1 MTVETIKKDAEER
14 MKKSLETLKH
24 DFHKI
29 RTGRAH
35 SSLLDHIKVSYY
47 GSDAPLTQVANV
59 TVQDARTLMV
69 IPWEKNMVS
78 TVEKAIRDSDLGLN
92 PATQGMNIRIPLPPM
107 TEQRRKELIKVIH
120 KEAEIGKTAIRNV
133 RRDANQHFKKMVK
146 DKQISEDDEKKAED
160 ATQKLTDKYIGF
172 VDKLVHDKETE
183 LMEV

>member
-1 MTVETIKKDAEER
+1 MTVESIKKDAEER

-24 DFHKI
+24 EFHKI

-47 GSDAPLTQVANV
+47 GSDVSLTQVANV
-59 TVQDARTLMV
+59 NVQDARTLMV
-69 IPWEKNMVS
+69 VPWEKNMV
-78 TVEKAIRDSDLGLN
+78 TVVEKAIRESDLGLN

-120 KEAEIGKTAIRNV
+120 KEAEVGKTAIRNV
-133 RRDANQHFKKMVK
+133 RRDANTHFKKMVK

-160 ATQKLTDKYIGF
+160 LIQKLTDKYIKL
-172 VDKLVHDKETE
+172 VDTLVHDKEAE

>member
-1 MTVETIKKDAEER
+1 MTVESIKKDAEER

-24 DFHKI
+24 EFHKI

-47 GSDAPLTQVANV
+47 GSEVSLTQVANV
-59 TVQDARTLMV
+59 NVQDARTLMV
-69 IPWEKNMVS
+69 VPWEKNMV
-78 TVEKAIRDSDLGLN
+78 TVVEKAIRESDLGLN

-120 KEAEIGKTAIRNV
+120 KEAEVGKTAIRNV
-133 RRDANQHFKKMVK
+133 RRDANTHFKKMVK

-160 ATQKLTDKYIGF
+160 NIQKLTDKYIGL
-172 VDKLVHDKETE
+172 VDKLVHDKEAE

>member
-1 MTVETIKKDAEER
+1 MTVESTQKDAEER

-35 SSLLDHIKVSYY
+35 SSLLDHIKVNYY
-47 GSDAPLTQVANV
+47 GTDTPLTQVANV
-59 TVQDARTLMV
+59 TVQDSRTLMV
-69 IPWEKNMVS
+69 IPWEKSMVS
-78 TVEKAIRDSDLGLN
+78 PVEKAIRESDLGLN
-92 PATQGMNIRIPLPPM
+92 PATQGMNIRVPLPPM

-120 KEAEIGKTAIRNV
+120 KEAELGKTAIRNV

-146 DKQISEDDEKKAED
+146 DKQLSEDDDRKAED
-160 ATQKLTDKYIGF
+160 FIQKLTDKYIGL
-172 VDKLVHDKETE
+172 VDKLVHDKEAE

>member
-1 MTVETIKKDAEER
+1 MTVESIKKDAEER

-35 SSLLDHIKVSYY
+35 SSLLDHIKVNYY
-47 GSDAPLTQVANV
+47 GSEVALTQAANV

-69 IPWEKNMVS
+69 VPWEKNMVS
-78 TVEKAIRDSDLGLN
+78 AIEKAIRESDLGLN

-107 TEQRRKELIKVIH
+107 SEQRRKELIKVIH
-120 KEAEIGKTAIRNV
+120 KEAEVGKTAIRNV
-133 RRDANQHFKKMVK
+133 RRDANTHFKKMVK

-160 ATQKLTDKYIGF
+160 AIQKLTDKYIKL
-172 VDKLVHDKETE
+172 VDTLVHDKEAE

>member
-35 SSLLDHIKVSYY
+35 SSLLDHIKVNYY

-69 IPWEKNMVS
+69 VPWEKNMVS
-78 TVEKAIRDSDLGLN
+78 TVEKAI
-92 PATQGMNIRIPLPPM
+92 
-107 TEQRRKELIKVIH
+107 
-120 KEAEIGKTAIRNV
+120 
-133 RRDANQHFKKMVK
+133 
-146 DKQISEDDEKKAED
+146 
-160 ATQKLTDKYIGF
+160 
-172 VDKLVHDKETE
+172 
-183 LMEV
+183 

>member
-1 MTVETIKKDAEER
+1 MTVESIKKDAEER
-14 MKKSLETLKH
+14 MKKSVETLKH

-47 GSDAPLTQVANV
+47 GSDVSLTQVANV

-69 IPWEKNMVS
+69 VPWEKNMVNV
-78 TVEKAIRDSDLGLN
+78 VEKAIRESDLGLN

-120 KEAEIGKTAIRNV
+120 KEAEVGKTAIRNV
-133 RRDANQHFKKMVK
+133 RRDANTHFKKMVK

-160 ATQKLTDKYIGF
+160 TIQKLTDKYIKL
-172 VDKLVHDKETE
+172 VDTLVHDKEAE